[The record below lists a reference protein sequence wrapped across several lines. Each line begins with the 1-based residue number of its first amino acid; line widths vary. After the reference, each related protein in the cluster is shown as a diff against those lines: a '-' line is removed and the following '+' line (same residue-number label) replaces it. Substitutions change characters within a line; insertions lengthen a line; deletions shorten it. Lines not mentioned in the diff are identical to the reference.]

1 MKCNNCVK
9 NLTCNRKTCKQVTYL
24 QAGQIEK
31 LEIKKEKSLTE
42 LLIKFI
48 EILKERKKYENKIL
62 R

>member
-48 EILKERKKYENKIL
+48 EILKERKII
-62 R
+62 